1 MGENNNKSHCCCGDD
16 DGFDE
21 PLYLK
26 YPALQDLEWEG
37 TLICLPP
44 DLSSLSNN
52 FAPKVL
58 PLSMSP
64 PSETT
69 ATRVP
74 PMLPPV
80 EDATYVQPNLQDQL
94 SALQNI
100 NSGNNT
106 YDHPQTQFVN
116 SAANQVAPMWP
127 GSQINHSLSRKGS
140 SSKSNECRR
149 WSEEEHRLFLH
160 GLQKYGKG
168 DWINISRII
177 KIRNPTQVASHAQ
190 KYFLRQASSNKGKRR
205 SIHDMVLPD
214 GPVPHRIYQQNGV
227 SFPNLDGPI
236 THHIDHQNGVP
247 FQNLTMQELYEIHLA
262 VPHYI
267 NQQNWVLR
275 PMR

>member
-1 MGENNNKSHCCCGDD
+1 MGENNNKFHCCGDD

-69 ATRVP
+69 VTRVP

-100 NSGNNT
+100 N
-106 YDHPQTQFVN
+106 
-116 SAANQVAPMWP
+116 ANQVAPMWP

-177 KIRNPTQVASHAQ
+177 KTRNPTQVASHAQ

-205 SIHDMVLPD
+205 NIHDMVLPD

-227 SFPNLDGPI
+227 SFRNLDGPI
-236 THHIDHQNGVP
+236 THHINHQNGVP
-247 FQNLTMQELYEIHLA
+247 FQNLIMQELYEIHLA

>member
-1 MGENNNKSHCCCGDD
+1 MGENNNNEFHGFGGNTTSQGGY

-21 PLYLK
+21 PLYWK

-44 DLSSLSNN
+44 KLTSLSNN

-58 PLSMSP
+58 PLSMFP

-69 ATRVP
+69 TTPVP
-74 PMLPPV
+74 PMLPPM
-80 EDATYVQPNLQDQL
+80 EDTTYVQPNLQDQL

-106 YDHPQTQFVN
+106 LDYRQTQFLN
-116 SAANQVAPMWP
+116 RAPNQVAPMW
-127 GSQINHSLSRKGS
+127 
-140 SSKSNECRR
+140 
-149 WSEEEHRLFLH
+149 LFLL

-168 DWINISRII
+168 DWKNISRII
-177 KIRNPTQVASHAQ
+177 KTRNPTQVASHAQ

-205 SIHDMVLPD
+205 SIHGMVLPD
-214 GPVPHRIYQQNGV
+214 NGPVPHNIYQQNGV

-236 THHIDHQNGVP
+236 THYIDHQNGIP
-247 FQNLTMQELYEIHLA
+247 FQNLTMQELY
-262 VPHYI
+262 
-267 NQQNWVLR
+267 
-275 PMR
+275 

>member
-1 MGENNNKSHCCCGDD
+1 M
-16 DGFDE
+16 
-21 PLYLK
+21 YLK

-160 GLQKYGKG
+160 GLQKYGMG

-177 KIRNPTQVASHAQ
+177 KTRNPTQVASHAQ

-214 GPVPHRIYQQNGV
+214 GPVPHRIYQHNGV

-247 FQNLTMQELYEIHLA
+247 FQNLIMKELYEIHLA